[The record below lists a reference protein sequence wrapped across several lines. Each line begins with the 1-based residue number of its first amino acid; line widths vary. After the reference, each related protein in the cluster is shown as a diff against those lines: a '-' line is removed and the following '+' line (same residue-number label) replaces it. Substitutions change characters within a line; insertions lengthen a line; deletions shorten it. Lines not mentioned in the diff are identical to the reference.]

1 MLAADLK
8 LTLGSDAQTVDVDA
22 TGTIL
27 QAENGNVATNITQ
40 VQMEEVPNSGNN
52 LMYVKNITP
61 GMNTGFGVVGNTFYT
76 IDGENFNDPYN
87 NANNSGASN
96 LTLGLNDIQ
105 ETTVTGNGYSGQF
118 GGLVGASVSYV
129 SKSGGNRLH
138 GNASWF
144 WTGRSLIA
152 NTYLHKSVF
161 PAQPIVPRSFEN
173 ANQWSALISGPIVIP
188 HLFNGHDKLFFLAD
202 AEGLRAILPA
212 SPVTVSLPSPNLQA
226 YTLKRLAAQGLS
238 ASIPYYQ
245 NMFNIYNG
253 AAVAHNAAPGNPTVG
268 NTTVFTNA
276 SATGC
281 PTSANTLSPADLA
294 GLGLTANSNGVYT
307 GPAGACGL
315 SYASTATTYANE
327 ALEIFR
333 VDAVLTS
340 SDKFF
345 IRYEHD
351 DGIQPTPSTRSARH
365 STPSVSSRST
375 RASSMRPTPSVPRE
389 STTSSLEAFGMEH
402 YSVRQT
408 WPLRWRS
415 SRLSSL

>member
-1 MLAADLK
+1 VLAADLK

-173 ANQWSALISGPIVIP
+173 ANQWSA
-188 HLFNGHDKLFFLAD
+188 
-202 AEGLRAILPA
+202 
-212 SPVTVSLPSPNLQA
+212 
-226 YTLKRLAAQGLS
+226 
-238 ASIPYYQ
+238 
-245 NMFNIYNG
+245 
-253 AAVAHNAAPGNPTVG
+253 
-268 NTTVFTNA
+268 
-276 SATGC
+276 
-281 PTSANTLSPADLA
+281 
-294 GLGLTANSNGVYT
+294 
-307 GPAGACGL
+307 
-315 SYASTATTYANE
+315 
-327 ALEIFR
+327 
-333 VDAVLTS
+333 
-340 SDKFF
+340 
-345 IRYEHD
+345 
-351 DGIQPTPSTRSARH
+351 
-365 STPSVSSRST
+365 
-375 RASSMRPTPSVPRE
+375 
-389 STTSSLEAFGMEH
+389 
-402 YSVRQT
+402 
-408 WPLRWRS
+408 
-415 SRLSSL
+415 